1 MAVKI
6 LLVEDEEA
14 IRKFTR
20 INLEQEGWK
29 IYEAES
35 GEEGL
40 EIARRVE
47 PDLAILDLM
56 LPGISGYDV
65 CETLRRERPKIG
77 IIMLTA
83 KSQDVDRILGLE
95 KGTDDYMIKPFN
107 PHELVLR
114 IQSLIRRLD
123 IDTDEEELRIEQGPF
138 VLDLEAR
145 TLYKEGR
152 EIDLTPTELSI
163 IKLFFEESGKALS
176 RDFILSAVWG
186 EDYNGET
193 KIVDVNVRRIRAK
206 VEENPAK
213 PVYLETVWGVGYRWK
228 KIK

>member
-1 MAVKI
+1 MPVKI

-20 INLEQEGWK
+20 INLEQEGWT
-29 IYEAES
+29 IFEADS
-35 GEEGL
+35 GEKGL
-40 EIARRVE
+40 EVAREEE

-56 LPGISGYDV
+56 LPGISGYEV
-65 CETLRRERPKIG
+65 CETLRQERPKMG

-114 IQSLIRRLD
+114 IKSLIRRLD
-123 IDTDEEELRIEQGPF
+123 IEPEVEDQQIEQGPF
-138 VLDLEAR
+138 LLDLEAR
-145 TLYKEGR
+145 TLYKDGQ

-176 RDFILSAVWG
+176 RDAILSAIWG

-228 KIK
+228 KSQ